1 MFRRLILGF
10 LLVICVLMIGEI
22 FKPLQP
28 RATWRT
34 VNDWGSGVT
43 GEFTIDNPTGQ
54 DIDGWTLRFDYPGKI
69 EGISGATV
77 IDQDGTQYLVRPVEW
92 NSVIAPDRS
101 ATVELRMSPGGY
113 LPRRVKVD
121 TKRVPASN
129 AEEKPDDIFLLGEPR
144 FGRSTQPEP
153 LAGNG
158 SPALA
163 RLRYGAVEL
172 IYRVVQDYGHKMES
186 EVLIRNNSWETLR
199 DWTIFL
205 DFPRRITAV
214 QGGTQTAQAGA
225 NHRLDSDSVLPIPPK
240 GELRLTLWAEPGLKL
255 DPPRRMLFRA
265 RSGSQSRP
273 DFNYAAALQMSLYFY
288 EAQRSGKLGD
298 TRVAWRRDSGLSDGA
313 DKGVDL
319 TGGYYDAGDHMKFTF
334 PLSSALSILSWGGLE
349 YRAGYE
355 KAGQWSALLDTVR
368 WGTDWLIKA
377 HVAPNELY
385 AQVGD
390 GRLDHA
396 YWGPPERMT
405 MKRPSYKITVKAPGS
420 DLAGEAS
427 AALASA
433 SILFLKEDPAYA
445 ALLLRH
451 ARELY
456 DFAVAFP
463 GSYSDS
469 VPAAKEFYPSRYGYQ
484 DEVAWAAA
492 WLYSATGEKRYL
504 DDATA
509 IYKDSIQGRLT
520 GAAACWD
527 DKRPALAVLMARIT
541 RKDIYKRDAEQFLDY
556 WTDGRFGPRVRY
568 TPGGL
573 AWHNEW
579 GPLRYAANAAFLA
592 FVYSDRVADYRYM
605 YHRFAKRQINYIL
618 GDNPARRSYLVG
630 FGNNPPM
637 NPHHRAS
644 HDSPDNDIN
653 NPANNAHILY
663 GALVGGPSS
672 LDDFDYEDNR
682 RDVRQNEVAL
692 DYNGGLTGALARMV
706 MLNGGKPMAVFPPK

>member
-1 MFRRLILGF
+1 MFRRLTLGF

-34 VNDWGSGVT
+34 VNDWGAGLA
-43 GEFTIDNPTGQ
+43 GEFTIDNPGGA
-54 DIDGWTLRFDYPGKI
+54 DVDGWTLRFDYPGRI
-69 EGISGATV
+69 ANISGATV
-77 IDQDGTQYLVRPVEW
+77 IDQDGTQYLVRPVAW
-92 NSVIAPDRS
+92 NRVIPPGRE
-101 ATVELRMSPGGY
+101 ATVELKLAPGGAA
-113 LPRRVKVD
+113 PRRVKVD
-121 TKRVPASN
+121 TESALAREEP
-129 AEEKPDDIFLLGEPR
+129 EKPESNFMLEEARPGQETRPVPS
-144 FGRSTQPEP
+144 GAPGGAP
-153 LAGNG
+153 
-158 SPALA
+158 LA
-163 RLRYGAVEL
+163 RLRYGPVEL
-172 IYRVVQDYGHKMES
+172 TYRVVRDSGHEVES
-186 EVLIRNNSWETLR
+186 EVLIKNTSWQSLR
-199 DWTIFL
+199 DWTLFL
-205 DFPRRITAV
+205 DFSREIRDVLGADL
-214 QGGTQTAQAGA
+214 TAQAGA
-225 NHRLDSDSVLPIPPK
+225 SHRLDSGSVLPIPPK
-240 GELRLTLWAEPGLKL
+240 GQWRVTLWSQPGLKL
-255 DPPRRMLFRA
+255 DPPRRMLFRSRQA
-265 RSGSQSRP
+265 SQSRP
-273 DFNYAAALQMSLYFY
+273 DFNYAVALQMSLYFY
-288 EAQRSGKLGD
+288 EAQRSGPLGQ
-298 TRVAWRRDSGLSDGA
+298 TRVAWRRDSALKDGA

-334 PLSSALSILSWGGLE
+334 PLSSALTMLSWGGLE

-355 KAGQWSALLDTVR
+355 KAGQWQTLLDTVR

-377 HVAPNELY
+377 HPTPNELY

-405 MKRPSYKITVKAPGS
+405 MKRPSYKITPGAPGS

-433 SILFLKEDPAYA
+433 SILFVKDDPAYA
-445 ALLLRH
+445 ATLLRH

-456 DFAVAFP
+456 EFAVKSP

-469 VPAAKEFYPSRYGYQ
+469 VPAAKEYYPSRYGYQ

-492 WLYSATGEKRYL
+492 WLYSATGERRYL
-504 DDATA
+504 DEAAA
-509 IYKDSIQGRLT
+509 IYKDAIQGRLA
-520 GAAACWD
+520 GAASCWD
-527 DKRPALAVLMARIT
+527 DKRPALAVLMARLT
-541 RKDIYKRDAEQFLDY
+541 RKDVYKKDAEQFLDY
-556 WTDGRFGPRVRY
+556 WTDGRLGLRVRY

-605 YHRFAKRQINYIL
+605 YHRFARRQINYIL
-618 GDNPARRSYLVG
+618 GDNPAKRSYLVG
-630 FGNNPPM
+630 FGNNPPL

-706 MLNGGKPMAVFPPK
+706 MLNGGRAMRVFPPK

>member
-10 LLVICVLMIGEI
+10 LLVICVLMTGEI

-34 VNDWGSGVT
+34 VNDWGAGLA
-43 GEFTIDNPTGQ
+43 GEFTIDNPGGA
-54 DIDGWTLRFDYPGKI
+54 DVDGWTLRFDYPGRI
-69 EGISGATV
+69 ASISGATV
-77 IDQDGTQYLVRPVEW
+77 IDQDGTQYLVRPVPW
-92 NSVIAPDRS
+92 NRVIPPGRE
-101 ATVELRMSPGGY
+101 ATVELKLAPGGAA
-113 LPRRVKVD
+113 PRRVKVD
-121 TKRVPASN
+121 TESALAREEPGKPESGFMPEEVRSGQEARPVPSGAPGG
-129 AEEKPDDIFLLGEPR
+129 AP
-144 FGRSTQPEP
+144 
-153 LAGNG
+153 
-158 SPALA
+158 LA
-163 RLRYGAVEL
+163 RLRYGPVEL
-172 IYRVVQDYGHKMES
+172 TYRVVQDSGHEVES
-186 EVLIRNNSWETLR
+186 EVLIKNTSWQSLR
-199 DWTIFL
+199 DWTLFL
-205 DFPRRITAV
+205 DFSREIRDVLGADL
-214 QGGTQTAQAGA
+214 TAQAGA
-225 NHRLDSDSVLPIPPK
+225 SHRLDSDSILPIPPK
-240 GELRLTLWAEPGLKL
+240 GQWRVTLWSQPGLKL
-255 DPPRRMLFRA
+255 DPPRRMLFRSRQA
-265 RSGSQSRP
+265 SQSRP
-273 DFNYAAALQMSLYFY
+273 DFNYAVALQMSLYFY
-288 EAQRSGKLGD
+288 EAQRSGPLGQ
-298 TRVAWRRDSGLSDGA
+298 TRVAWRRDSALKDGA

-334 PLSSALSILSWGGLE
+334 PLSSALSMLSWGGLE

-355 KAGQWSALLDTVR
+355 KAGQWRTLLDTVR

-377 HVAPNELY
+377 HPSANELY

-405 MKRPSYKITVKAPGS
+405 MKRPSYKISANAPGS

-433 SILFLKEDPAYA
+433 SILFVKDDPAYA
-445 ALLLRH
+445 ATLLRH

-456 DFAVAFP
+456 DFAVKFP

-469 VPAAKEFYPSRYGYQ
+469 IPAAKEYYPSRYGYQ

-492 WLYSATGEKRYL
+492 WLYSATGERRYL
-504 DDATA
+504 EEAAA
-509 IYKDSIQGRLT
+509 IYKDAIQGRLA
-520 GAAACWD
+520 GAAPCWD
-527 DKRPALAVLMARIT
+527 DKRPVLAVLMARLT
-541 RKDIYKRDAEQFLDY
+541 RQDVYKRDAEQFLDY
-556 WTDGRFGPRVRY
+556 WTDGRLGPRVRY

-605 YHRFAKRQINYIL
+605 YHRFARRQINYIL

-630 FGNNPPM
+630 FGSNPPL

-706 MLNGGKPMAVFPPK
+706 MLNSGRAMRVFPPK